1 MRDIFSKI
9 NDLEKL
15 IGNTPLVEILF
26 KYKEKNMKVYAKLEY
41 YNLTGSI
48 KDRVAIY
55 MLKHAYRL
63 RY

>member
-48 KDRVAIY
+48 
-55 MLKHAYRL
+55 
-63 RY
+63 